1 MTFPF
6 AVRALHLL
14 FFLFVGTFRFPKT
27 MKIRYSAEVDP
38 DVDYPKQE
46 FLDLLQI
53 YLADPDGWESKGH
66 TFIYDPKGPVKIRL
80 SSPATIAKTCGV
92 SRDLSCAELGGRH
105 LYLNASRWK
114 HGAKASQLPLDSYR
128 QYMVSHE
135 MGHIL
140 GHEHVKCVP
149 GKPAPIMLQQTLGLK
164 GCTPNTK
171 V

>member
-14 FFLFVGTFRFPKT
+14 FFLLVGTFRFPKT

-53 YLADPDGWESKGH
+53 YLADPDGWESKGYS
-66 TFIYDPKGPVKIRL
+66 FVYDPKGPVKIRL
-80 SSPATIAKTCGV
+80 SSPATIAKTCGLPGN
-92 SRDLSCAELGGRH
+92 LSCAELG
-105 LYLNASRWK
+105 
-114 HGAKASQLPLDSYR
+114 
-128 QYMVSHE
+128 
-135 MGHIL
+135 
-140 GHEHVKCVP
+140 
-149 GKPAPIMLQQTLGLK
+149 GLK

-171 V
+171 VELEYARPPMPLITRKML